1 MRGGASGDQRAAF
14 RVGNHAAELT
24 IQDWGGFIGQWD
36 TRTWNKHE
44 ETRPPRP
51 GAPPDAPPR
60 IRTTLEYTGLKP
72 GYIKQAPVAWFASHR
87 HTANGEN
94 EPYAYSYLFAYA
106 LDVPAGAK
114 TLVLPVN
121 DKIRVLAVSV
131 ARENGRVDLAQPL
144 YDTLQRPQGADK

>member
-1 MRGGASGDQRAAF
+1 M
-14 RVGNHAAELT
+14 
-24 IQDWGGFIGQWD
+24 
-36 TRTWNKHE
+36 
-44 ETRPPRP
+44 
-51 GAPPDAPPR
+51 
-60 IRTTLEYTGLKP
+60 LEYTGLKP

-121 DKIRVLAVSV
+121 DKIRVLAVS
-131 ARENGRVDLAQPL
+131 AAWENGRVDPAQPL
-144 YDTLQRPQGADK
+144 YDTLERPPGADQ